1 MTNGVVTKTYEQ
13 PYEWENLN
21 AEASNTNIRCF
32 LVVEGSYIDFL
43 SSKIG
48 TTGGNVSAD
57 KNPKSMVLKNVPQYV
72 DAGTSLEEAMAGVTA
87 EVTFEDDATKLFL
100 LLNLVSLQFLI
111 WILRVQ
117 RHLLLHITR
126 RLKVK
131 IAILLLWPMLILRW

>member
-1 MTNGVVTKTYEQ
+1 MWMLG
-13 PYEWENLN
+13 L
-21 AEASNTNIRCF
+21 
-32 LVVEGSYIDFL
+32 L
-43 SSKIG
+43 
-48 TTGGNVSAD
+48 
-57 KNPKSMVLKNVPQYV
+57 LKKLW
-72 DAGTSLEEAMAGVTA
+72 LELQRKLLLKMMQQ
-87 EVTFEDDATKLFL
+87 KLFL

>member
-57 KNPKSMVLKNVPQYV
+57 KKSEIN
-72 DAGTSLEEAMAGVTA
+72 GTEKCTTICGCWDFS
-87 EVTFEDDATKLFL
+87 
-100 LLNLVSLQFLI
+100 
-111 WILRVQ
+111 
-117 RHLLLHITR
+117 
-126 RLKVK
+126 
-131 IAILLLWPMLILRW
+131 

>member
-1 MTNGVVTKTYEQ
+1 MFLQIKSEINGTE
-13 PYEWENLN
+13 
-21 AEASNTNIRCF
+21 
-32 LVVEGSYIDFL
+32 
-43 SSKIG
+43 
-48 TTGGNVSAD
+48 
-57 KNPKSMVLKNVPQYV
+57 NVPQYV